1 MPRPEPLWMIVA
13 HRKGRAPSQRYR
25 CEQYE
30 AALEAEGFAL
40 RWLPLM
46 DEAEDCV
53 FYGEPPPW
61 VKACMMYRL
70 WRKRAQQLKAIP
82 TCARVFIHREA
93 FPAGGA
99 FFERALKLRGCRLI
113 FDFDDA
119 IWLRDVSAANR
130 RWAWLKRPEKT
141 FENFRLADLVLAGN
155 EFLAGEALRHARRVE
170 IMPTTVDGEI
180 YRLPNPR
187 ETDPHR
193 PVVVGWSGSPTT
205 VEHFRHAL
213 PALIRVK
220 EKYGSRVR
228 FALIGD
234 AKIEIPELDLKGQA
248 WSVEAE
254 LKALASFDI
263 GIMPLPDSP
272 WTQGKCGLKA
282 LTYLA
287 FETPAVVSP
296 VGVNA
301 RIIRPNE
308 NGFWAETPE
317 DWENALS
324 RLIEDSALRA
334 RLGKQGRADVLR
346 YWSSEAWAERYV
358 KWIGEV

>member
-30 AALEAEGFAL
+30 AALLAAGLEP

-46 DEAEDCV
+46 DEAEDRV
-53 FYGEPPPW
+53 FYGEAPPW
-61 VKACMMYRL
+61 VKARLMFQL

-82 TCARVFIHREA
+82 PGSRVFIHREA

-99 FFERALKLRGCRLI
+99 FFERALKRRGCRLI

-130 RWAWLKRPEKT
+130 RWAWLKKPEKT
-141 FENFRLADLVLAGN
+141 FENFQLADLVLAGN
-155 EFLAGEALRHARRVE
+155 EFLAEEALRHARRVE
-170 IMPTTVDGEI
+170 IMPTTVDAAQ
-180 YRLPNPR
+180 YRLAAPR
-187 ETDPHR
+187 DVDPQR
-193 PVVVGWSGSPTT
+193 PVVIGWSGSPTT
-205 VEHFRHAL
+205 VEHFRQAL

-220 EKYGSRVR
+220 EKYGSRVQ

-234 AKIEIPELDLKGQA
+234 ASARFPELDLQGQA

-254 LKALASFDI
+254 LAALAGFDI
-263 GIMPLPDSP
+263 GLMPLPDSR
-272 WTQGKCGLKA
+272 WTRGKCGLKA

-296 VGVNA
+296 VGVNS

-308 NGFWAETPE
+308 NGFWAETQE

-324 RLIEDSALRA
+324 RLIEDSALRT
-334 RLGKQGRADVLR
+334 RLGQQGRADVLR
-346 YWSSEAWAERYV
+346 DWSSAAWEERYV